1 MWYTELI
8 DIFHKNRDETKAAP
22 MAAYMKHKF
31 SYLGIPKPIRTGLQ
45 KDFIKA
51 ARKQKALDWEMV
63 NMLWALPEREFQY
76 LVLDY
81 LLALSMSLVLE
92 DIERI
97 KMLITSKS
105 WWDTVDML
113 ASNIVGA
120 MCVKHPELVSSHILK
135 WAESDNIWL
144 VRTATLFQL
153 KYKTKTD
160 TELLARVIGINNL
173 SQEFFINK
181 AIGWA
186 LREYSKTDPE
196 WVRQFLAVHQLHP
209 LSVREAS
216 KYIP

>member
-1 MWYTELI
+1 MRYTDLI
-8 DIFHKNRDETKAAP
+8 EIFHKNRDDGKATP

-31 SYLGIPKPIRTGLQ
+31 SYLGIPKPVRTGLQ

-51 ARKQKALDWEMV
+51 ARNQKAVDWEIV
-63 NMLWALPEREFQY
+63 NAFWALPEREFQY
-76 LVLDY
+76 LALDY
-81 LLALSMSLVLE
+81 LLALSGSLVRD
-92 DIERI
+92 DIKRI
-97 KMLITSKS
+97 EMLITSKS

-113 ASNIVGA
+113 ASNIIGPLCA
-120 MCVKHPELVSSHILK
+120 RHPDLVSSHILK

-144 VRTATLFQL
+144 VRTAVLFQL
-153 KYKTKTD
+153 KYKTKTNP
-160 TELLARVIGINNL
+160 ELLARIIGINNQ

-196 WVRQFLAVHQLHP
+196 WVRQLLTSCELHP

-216 KYIP
+216 KYI